1 MFSQRVNV
9 PVGPS
14 GPSSATRTTSRD
26 PSSLCGANRGE
37 VERERRLGADAVGW
51 PHRGDQTRPGYRWH
65 ARWFR
70 GFCRPTTRRLAHQPF
85 AGPVL
90 AERITGK
97 VTDDGF
103 SLEIDWVG
111 ASVGSYEARIDQEG
125 NIFDGVG
132 RDILN
137 PNNRVSFTANRRVSP
152 QEEAP
157 YEEGPRDG
165 TRLGSPAVGIDP
177 PPRCGSTFVRPD
189 LMATVISDVDLYDVP
204 GGVGEVIGMLVEC
217 SRNGPFIRG
226 CDAPMVVKRRRE
238 CCPRSLWG

>member
-1 MFSQRVNV
+1 ML
-9 PVGPS
+9 GGS
-14 GPSSATRTTSRD
+14 GDFVDLPRD
-26 PSSLCGANRGE
+26 
-37 VERERRLGADAVGW
+37 GW
-51 PHRGDQTRPGYRWH
+51 PT
-65 ARWFR
+65 
-70 GFCRPTTRRLAHQPF
+70 QPF
-85 AGPVL
+85 AGTVL

-111 ASVGSYEARIDQEG
+111 ASVGVYEARIDQEG

-157 YEEGPRDG
+157 YEEGRDG
-165 TRLGSPAVGIDP
+165 TRFGSPAVGIDP
-177 PPRCGSTFVRPD
+177 PPRRGSIFVRPD

-204 GGVGEVIGMLVEC
+204 GDVGEKIGMLVEG
-217 SRNGPFIRG
+217 STVT
-226 CDAPMVVKRRRE
+226 VVAQEEGWCHVTGEAVQPSGDGWVYGTFLRF
-238 CCPRSLWG
+238 

>member
-1 MFSQRVNV
+1 MVKWNV
-9 PVGPS
+9 S
-14 GPSSATRTTSRD
+14 GDWVLTQSDGRTVEIKLVQGTDGTLGGSGDFVDLPRDGWPTNPSRD
-26 PSSLCGANRGE
+26 RSSPKGS
-37 VERERRLGADAVGW
+37 
-51 PHRGDQTRPGYRWH
+51 P
-65 ARWFR
+65 ARSLTMVSAWR
-70 GFCRPTTRRLAHQPF
+70 SIGF
-85 AGPVL
+85 
-90 AERITGK
+90 
-97 VTDDGF
+97 
-103 SLEIDWVG
+103 G

-204 GGVGEVIGMLVEC
+204 GGVGEVIGMLVEG